1 MCQELT
7 PGSGLYN
14 KSLSYKADILMGLPF
29 TLISFK
35 GGHCSPAKKWFSQA
49 FHLQRWLCGRTDHG
63 TVRNF
68 CSPWPLPPPSGVILR
83 KLSCLVVCKMKCWLY
98 NSAAL
103 KLLQPCRF

>member
-35 GGHCSPAKKWFSQA
+35 GGHCSPAKKWFFQA
-49 FHLQRWLCGRTDHG
+49 LAVWHDRPQHHQALLLSLASATTEWSDPKQAVLFSHL
-63 TVRNF
+63 
-68 CSPWPLPPPSGVILR
+68 
-83 KLSCLVVCKMKCWLY
+83 
-98 NSAAL
+98 
-103 KLLQPCRF
+103 